1 MKGVFFFKALYIRR
15 NLKHSKMEQNKKEKQ
30 EEDII
35 LIPVLENAS
44 KILVAVLAIVAI
56 YKLVPV
62 ICDTYLSGVAM
73 KHGLW
78 ESNREG

>member
-1 MKGVFFFKALYIRR
+1 
-15 NLKHSKMEQNKKEKQ
+15 MEQNKKEEQ
-30 EEDII
+30 EEDMI

-44 KILVAVLAIVAI
+44 KILVAVLAIVTI

>member
-1 MKGVFFFKALYIRR
+1 
-15 NLKHSKMEQNKKEKQ
+15 MEQNKKEEQ
-30 EEDII
+30 AEDMI
-35 LIPVLENAS
+35 LIPTLENAS

>member
-1 MKGVFFFKALYIRR
+1 
-15 NLKHSKMEQNKKEKQ
+15 MEQNKKEKQ
-30 EEDII
+30 EEEV
-35 LIPVLENAS
+35 LTPVLENS
-44 KILVAVLAIVAI
+44 RKMLVAVLAIVAT

-78 ESNREG
+78 KCNREG

>member
-1 MKGVFFFKALYIRR
+1 
-15 NLKHSKMEQNKKEKQ
+15 MEQNKKEEQ
-30 EEDII
+30 EEDMI
-35 LIPVLENAS
+35 LIPMLENAS

>member
-1 MKGVFFFKALYIRR
+1 MKGVFFFKALYMK
-15 NLKHSKMEQNKKEKQ
+15 NLKHSKMEQNKKEEQ
-30 EEDII
+30 EEDIMI
-35 LIPVLENAS
+35 LTPVLENAR
-44 KILVAVLAIVAI
+44 KMLVAVLAIVAI

>member
-1 MKGVFFFKALYIRR
+1 
-15 NLKHSKMEQNKKEKQ
+15 MEQNKKEEQ
-30 EEDII
+30 EEFSMV
-35 LIPVLENAS
+35 LTPVLENTS

>member
-1 MKGVFFFKALYIRR
+1 
-15 NLKHSKMEQNKKEKQ
+15 MEQNKKEEQ
-30 EEDII
+30 EEDMI
-35 LIPVLENAS
+35 LIPMLENAI